1 MQSSTLTSKGQVTI
15 PAEVRRRLGLHQG
28 DRVGFVVDGDEVRL
42 VRRESRI
49 EAAFGICK
57 TETSVSLDDME
68 QIIRQRAGE

>member
-1 MQSSTLTSKGQVTI
+1 MQMSTLTSKGQVTI
-15 PAEVRRRLGLHQG
+15 PAEVRRRLGLHRG

-57 TETSVSLDDME
+57 TETSVSVEDME
-68 QIIRQRAGE
+68 QIIKRRAGS

>member
-1 MQSSTLTSKGQVTI
+1 MQSSTLTRKGQVTI
-15 PAEVRRRLGLHQG
+15 PAKVRRRLGLHPG
-28 DRVGFVVDGDEVRL
+28 DQVGFVVDGDEVRL
-42 VRRESRI
+42 VRKESRI